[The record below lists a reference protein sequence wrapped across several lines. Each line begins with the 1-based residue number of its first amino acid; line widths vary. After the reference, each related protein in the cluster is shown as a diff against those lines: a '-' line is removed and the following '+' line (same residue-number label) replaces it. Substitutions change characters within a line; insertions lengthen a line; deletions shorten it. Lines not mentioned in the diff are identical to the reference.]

1 MRLFAISDLHLPGG
15 DDKPMNVFGQHW
27 DNHFERIAADWR
39 ERVAQEDA
47 VLIPGDIS
55 WAMQL
60 KNALPDL
67 QAIGELPGRKV
78 ILKGNHEHWWNTLTQ
93 VRSALPEGMEFTE
106 VRALRSDALLPQH
119 LRFAVLTG
127 KHLADW
133 YRDARYCGRCGGI
146 LEDSKTE
153 RALVCPHC
161 GCVRYPKICP
171 AVIVAVRDGDRLL
184 LTKYAGRY
192 IKNYALIAGFNEI
205 GESIEETVH
214 REVLEEVGV
223 HVKNLQ
229 FYKSQ
234 PWVFTDTLLMGF
246 FCDLDGTD
254 KITLQESELSVGTWV
269 RREDLPED
277 TAHLSLTG
285 EMIEQFRLG
294 LA

>member
-1 MRLFAISDLHLPGG
+1 MVQNILPHIYHNEFELRKTELEDTLFVFREDTILLRVEENQLILPTVADLHVAPEECRSLFSV
-15 DDKPMNVFGQHW
+15 DDQWYSMWKDHTMEP
-27 DNHFERIAADWR
+27 
-39 ERVAQEDA
+39 
-47 VLIPGDIS
+47 
-55 WAMQL
+55 
-60 KNALPDL
+60 
-67 QAIGELPGRKV
+67 
-78 ILKGNHEHWWNTLTQ
+78 
-93 VRSALPEGMEFTE
+93 PEGYDYYSVRQYREFRPMEKLFPCAIAGSLN
-106 VRALRSDALLPQH
+106 R
-119 LRFAVLTG
+119 
-127 KHLADW
+127 W
-133 YRDARYCGRCGGI
+133 YRDNRYCGRCGGV

-223 HVKNLQ
+223 RVKNLR

-277 TAHLSLTG
+277 TAHLSLTA

>member
-1 MRLFAISDLHLPGG
+1 MVQNILPHIYHNEFTFRKAEPEDTVFVFREDTILLRAVDNQLLLPTVAELGVASEECRSLFSV
-15 DDKPMNVFGQHW
+15 DDQWYSMWKDHSMDP
-27 DNHFERIAADWR
+27 
-39 ERVAQEDA
+39 
-47 VLIPGDIS
+47 
-55 WAMQL
+55 
-60 KNALPDL
+60 
-67 QAIGELPGRKV
+67 
-78 ILKGNHEHWWNTLTQ
+78 
-93 VRSALPEGMEFTE
+93 PEGFDYYSVRQYREFRPMEKLFPCAIAGSLN
-106 VRALRSDALLPQH
+106 R
-119 LRFAVLTG
+119 
-127 KHLADW
+127 W
-133 YRDARYCGRCGGI
+133 YRDNRYCGRCGGI

-254 KITLQESELSVGTWV
+254 KITLQESELSVGAWV

-277 TAHLSLTG
+277 TSHLSLTA

>member
-1 MRLFAISDLHLPGG
+1 MVQNILPHIYHNEFALRNAEPEDTLLVFREDTILLRVEENQLILPTIADLHVAPEECRSLFSV
-15 DDKPMNVFGQHW
+15 DDQWYTMWKDHTMDP
-27 DNHFERIAADWR
+27 
-39 ERVAQEDA
+39 
-47 VLIPGDIS
+47 
-55 WAMQL
+55 
-60 KNALPDL
+60 
-67 QAIGELPGRKV
+67 
-78 ILKGNHEHWWNTLTQ
+78 
-93 VRSALPEGMEFTE
+93 PEGYDYYSVRQYREFRPMEKLFPCAIAGSLN
-106 VRALRSDALLPQH
+106 R
-119 LRFAVLTG
+119 
-127 KHLADW
+127 W
-133 YRDARYCGRCGGI
+133 YRDNRYCGRCGGV

-184 LTKYAGRY
+184 LTKYAGRTT
-192 IKNYALIAGFNEI
+192 KNFALIAGFNEI

-223 HVKNLQ
+223 HVKNLH

-277 TAHLSLTG
+277 TAHLSLTA

>member
-1 MRLFAISDLHLPGG
+1 MVQNILPHIYHNEFALRNAEPEDTLFVFREDSILLRVEENQLILPTAADLHVAPEECRSLFSV
-15 DDKPMNVFGQHW
+15 DDQWYSMWKDHTMEP
-27 DNHFERIAADWR
+27 
-39 ERVAQEDA
+39 
-47 VLIPGDIS
+47 
-55 WAMQL
+55 
-60 KNALPDL
+60 
-67 QAIGELPGRKV
+67 
-78 ILKGNHEHWWNTLTQ
+78 
-93 VRSALPEGMEFTE
+93 PEGYDYYSVRQYREFRPMEKLFPCAIAGSLN
-106 VRALRSDALLPQH
+106 R
-119 LRFAVLTG
+119 
-127 KHLADW
+127 W
-133 YRDARYCGRCGGI
+133 YRDNRYCGRCGGV

-223 HVKNLQ
+223 HVKNLH

-277 TAHLSLTG
+277 TAHLSLTA

>member
-1 MRLFAISDLHLPGG
+1 MVQNILPHIYHNAFMPRNTEPEDVLFVFREDTILLRAVDNQLLLPTVTELGAAPAECRSLFSV
-15 DDKPMNVFGQHW
+15 DDQWYSMWKDHSMDP
-27 DNHFERIAADWR
+27 
-39 ERVAQEDA
+39 
-47 VLIPGDIS
+47 
-55 WAMQL
+55 
-60 KNALPDL
+60 
-67 QAIGELPGRKV
+67 
-78 ILKGNHEHWWNTLTQ
+78 
-93 VRSALPEGMEFTE
+93 PEGFDYYSVRQYREFRPMEKLFPCAIAGSLN
-106 VRALRSDALLPQH
+106 R
-119 LRFAVLTG
+119 
-127 KHLADW
+127 W
-133 YRDARYCGRCGGI
+133 YRDNRYCGRCGGI

-171 AVIVAVRDGDRLL
+171 AVIVAVRDGNRLL

-192 IKNYALIAGFNEI
+192 IKSYALIAGFNEI

-254 KITLQESELSVGTWV
+254 KITLQESELSVGAWV
-269 RREDLPED
+269 RREDLPKD
-277 TAHLSLTG
+277 TSHLSLTA

>member
-1 MRLFAISDLHLPGG
+1 MVQNILPHIYHNEFALRNAEPEDTLFVFREDTILLRVEENRLILPTVADLHIAPEECRSLFSV
-15 DDKPMNVFGQHW
+15 DDQWYSMWKDHTMEP
-27 DNHFERIAADWR
+27 
-39 ERVAQEDA
+39 
-47 VLIPGDIS
+47 
-55 WAMQL
+55 
-60 KNALPDL
+60 
-67 QAIGELPGRKV
+67 
-78 ILKGNHEHWWNTLTQ
+78 
-93 VRSALPEGMEFTE
+93 PEGYDYYSVRQYREFRPMEKLFPCAIAGSLN
-106 VRALRSDALLPQH
+106 R
-119 LRFAVLTG
+119 
-127 KHLADW
+127 W
-133 YRDARYCGRCGGI
+133 YRDNRYCGRCGGV

-223 HVKNLQ
+223 HVKNLH

-277 TAHLSLTG
+277 TAHLSLTA